1 MKLPKA
7 TKNIG
12 GHNMNKFSETIQELK
27 AKGYSAE
34 KILNMLEAFAAD
46 YFNDRESEEDPFSE
60 RRVKEALTQLG
71 MPVYMKGFEYWSYV
85 LINFGREEKSM
96 GEIYKAVATHFNVK
110 VNTATRYLHEVLEEL
125 YTRGDTRKLE
135 RFFGLGSC
143 FYQRDGSI
151 SNRNFLILMREYCK
165 RA

>member
-27 AKGYSAE
+27 AEGYSAE
-34 KILNMLEAFAAD
+34 EILKMLEAFAKD
-46 YFNDRESEEDPFSE
+46 YFNDREEDSFSE
-60 RRVKEALTQLG
+60 SRVKEALIRLG
-71 MPVYMKGFEYWSYV
+71 MPVYMKGFEYWIYV
-85 LINFGREEKSM
+85 LHNFGREERNM
-96 GEIYKAVATHFNVK
+96 GEIYREVATHFNVK

>member
-1 MKLPKA
+1 
-7 TKNIG
+7 
-12 GHNMNKFSETIQELK
+12 MNKFSEPIQELK

-34 KILNMLEAFAAD
+34 EILNMLEAFVK
-46 YFNDRESEEDPFSE
+46 YYLNDREEDSFSE
-60 RRVKEALTQLG
+60 SRVKEALIRLG
-71 MPVYMKGFEYWSYV
+71 MPVYMKGFEYWIYV
-85 LINFGREEKSM
+85 LHNFGREERNM
-96 GEIYKAVATHFNVK
+96 GEIYRAVAAHFNVK

>member
-1 MKLPKA
+1 
-7 TKNIG
+7 
-12 GHNMNKFSETIQELK
+12 MNKLSKTIQELK
-27 AKGYSAE
+27 AEGYSAE
-34 KILNMLEAFAAD
+34 EILKMLEAFAED

-71 MPVYMKGFEYWSYV
+71 MPIYMKGFEYWIYV
-85 LINFGREEKSM
+85 LHNFGKKQEKSM
-96 GEIYKAVATHFNVK
+96 GEIYREVATHFNVK

-143 FYQRDGSI
+143 FYQRDGSM

>member
-1 MKLPKA
+1 
-7 TKNIG
+7 
-12 GHNMNKFSETIQELK
+12 MNKFSETIQELK
-27 AKGYSAE
+27 AEGYSAE
-34 KILNMLEAFAAD
+34 EILKMLEAFAKD
-46 YFNDRESEEDPFSE
+46 YFNDREEDSFSE
-60 RRVKEALTQLG
+60 SRVKEALIRLG
-71 MPVYMKGFEYWSYV
+71 MPVYMKGFEYWIYV
-85 LINFGREEKSM
+85 LHNFGREERNM
-96 GEIYKAVATHFNVK
+96 GEIYREVATHFNVK

-165 RA
+165 RAWKTSKGDDICHLL